1 MAATSRSPSLQ
12 TAITGPPRALI
23 SCMLDITL
31 SKTLPRGTRNTLGVS
46 ASTKAIGPCFI
57 SAGIALAMASDLL
70 QHEVGEVPLLGLE
83 VAEVMVDVFHRHV
96 DGVEI
101 HVADD
106 PALAVELADLP
117 VVEVNHF
124 VGVTRER
131 VGVGSQVVAVGAE
144 ADDERATEAGAQR
157 V

>member
-1 MAATSRSPSLQ
+1 
-12 TAITGPPRALI
+12 
-23 SCMLDITL
+23 
-31 SKTLPRGTRNTLGVS
+31 
-46 ASTKAIGPCFI
+46 
-57 SAGIALAMASDLL
+57 MASDLL

-83 VAEVMVDVFHRHV
+83 VAEVMADVFHGHI
-96 DGVEI
+96 DSVEV

-106 PALAVELADLP
+106 PAFAIELADLP
-117 VVEVNHF
+117 VVEVSHF

-157 V
+157 VWLMP